1 MTTKMFLYVTKKS
14 EYPIEYLRRMPHFEF
29 IKLYET
35 LTHIDEQKK

>member
-1 MTTKMFLYVTKKS
+1 MFLYVTRKS
-14 EYPIEYLRRMPHFEF
+14 QYDIKYLKSMPYFEF